1 MKCIYVGGRCNPQII
16 ESDILRLKLVNKGGR
31 EGKTVVW
38 IHNEYKSGQKLLKS
52 LKDFKGW

>member
-1 MKCIYVGGRCNPQII
+1 MKCIYVGGRCNPQIL
-16 ESDILRLKLVNKGGR
+16 ESDILTLNKGGW